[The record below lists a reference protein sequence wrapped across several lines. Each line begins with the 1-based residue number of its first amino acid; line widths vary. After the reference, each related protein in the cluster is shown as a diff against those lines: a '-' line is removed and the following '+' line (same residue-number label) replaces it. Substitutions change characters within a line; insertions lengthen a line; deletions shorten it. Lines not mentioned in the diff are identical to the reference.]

1 MSDATAIE
9 SLVKRDRLFTA
20 VGLAIIVALCWVY
33 LVVLATD
40 MGGMSD
46 MGGMDMAT
54 AWTATEFALM
64 FVMWAVMMVAMM
76 LPSAAPMI
84 LLFAAITR
92 RNRDQGHVMA
102 PTGIFAA
109 GYLTAWAGFSLAAT
123 VLQWGFDSLAL
134 LSPMMASASAIFS
147 GIILIAAGLYQ
158 WTPLKHACLAHC
170 RSPLY
175 FLGHHWRKGT
185 GGAFVMG
192 IHHGFYC
199 VGCCWVLM
207 ALLFVGGV
215 MNLLLIAAIALAVL
229 IEKVVPRGDVVGR
242 IGGGVLTVFGV
253 YLILNATI

>member
-1 MSDATAIE
+1 LSDTTVIE
-9 SLVKRDRLFTA
+9 TLVKRDRLFTA
-20 VGLAIIVALCWVY
+20 VALAIIAVLCWIY
-33 LVVLATD
+33 LAVLAAD
-40 MGGMSD
+40 MGGMSN
-46 MGGMDMAT
+46 MAEMSAAT
-54 AWTATEFALM
+54 AWTAAEFALM

-92 RNRDQGHVMA
+92 RNRAKGHVMA

-109 GYLTAWAGFSLAAT
+109 GYLLAWAGFSLAAT
-123 VLQWGFDSLAL
+123 ALQWGFDSLAL
-134 LSPMMASASAIFS
+134 LSPMMASTSAVLS
-147 GIILIAAGLYQ
+147 GAILIAAGLYQ

-215 MNLLLIAAIALAVL
+215 MNLLLIAAIALVIL
-229 IEKVVPRGDVVGR
+229 IEKVAPRGDVVGR
-242 IGGGVLTVFGV
+242 VGGVVLTLLGLYLVFRPAV
-253 YLILNATI
+253 